1 MIDKRVLQQLQAA
14 LPSATEILVGAMIDE
29 ELDEKTRLRV
39 AREVISLNLKTMRLS
54 GAEEKEAERLALA
67 SPQAKET
74 LKAAPVIS
82 LHPTIAG

>member
-39 AREVISLNLKTMRLS
+39 AREVIALNLKTMRLS
-54 GAEEKEAERLALA
+54 EAPPARQASPAKEALV
-67 SPQAKET
+67 
-74 LKAAPVIS
+74 AAPVIS